1 MAKISVK
8 SYEPMLTVNVHL
20 QRKEKLLNEECALI
34 QRRRPKGLMSIQ
46 SADAKNVVMVAP
58 ANLPLSQYLAS
69 GISRQEFFDVLIKL
83 VNVLR
88 SVATN
93 KLSLGNLCLEADNI
107 FVNYATKELYFIYCP
122 MSGSGVKGSLG
133 SIMGEIVCKTNFR
146 MPADM
151 VLKQKFTVFVNNPSN
166 VNTQKLEEFIIQNC
180 PEKEKLIDKI
190 GTAAQSAQSFAQQS
204 GGNQSRS
211 ASWGTKSGTDM
222 YYNRSD
228 NLTDIAKGDRT
239 YNVYEQQLD
248 RKPKTSQAEYSG
260 FGGEAAGAFAGAAA
274 GAGTVMHNTGTTVMD
289 AVNTVPQHYG
299 TTVMD
304 AVNVNNV
311 PVQPQT
317 NYGASAGVR
326 EQPPQHYGT
335 TVMDAVNVNTVPV
348 QPQQSSFGASGSVY
362 TPPQTDYRTVQT
374 APPQSSGTTVMGYGG
389 FNGGF
394 GHQTNFG
401 TTVMSSGPETV
412 VLNER
417 QTFINPRLRR
427 MKTGEEVSINK
438 PVFRVG
444 KEEGYVDYLIS
455 DNPAVSRSH
464 ADIITRDGHYY
475 IYDNNSTNK
484 TYVNNIMIPSL
495 RNVEIEE
502 GSHIRMANEDFIFIV
517 NR

>member
-8 SYEPMLTVNVHL
+8 SYEPMLTVNVRL

-34 QRRRPKGLMSIQ
+34 QNKRPKGLMSLQ
-46 SADAKNVVMVAP
+46 SAEGKKIVMVAP

-107 FVNYATKELYFIYCP
+107 FVNYATKELFFVYCP
-122 MSGSGVKGSLG
+122 MVGNGLDGSLAT
-133 SIMGEIVCKTNFR
+133 IMGEIVCKTNFR

-180 PEKEKLIDKI
+180 PEKEKLIDRI
-190 GTAAQSAQSFAQQS
+190 GTAAKSAPTFGQQS
-204 GGNQSRS
+204 NRSGS

-239 YNVYEQQLD
+239 YNVYGQQLD
-248 RKPKTSQAEYSG
+248 KKPTPSTEYSG
-260 FGGEAAGAFAGAAA
+260 FGSEAAGALGGAAA
-274 GAGTVMHNTGTTVMD
+274 GAGAVMHNTGTTVMD
-289 AVNTVPQHYG
+289 AVNPVQQHYG

-304 AVNVNNV
+304 AASVNPV
-311 PVQPQT
+311 PVQPQPQQP
-317 NYGASAGVR
+317 NYGASSGASV
-326 EQPPQHYGT
+326 QPPQHY
-335 TVMDAVNVNTVPV
+335 
-348 QPQQSSFGASGSVY
+348 
-362 TPPQTDYRTVQT
+362 
-374 APPQSSGTTVMGYGG
+374 GTTVMGYGG

-394 GHQTNFG
+394 GRQTYSG
-401 TTVMSSGPETV
+401 TTVMNGGPETV

-427 MKTGEEVSINK
+427 MKTGEEVSVNK

-517 NR
+517 NQ

>member
-8 SYEPMLTVNVHL
+8 SYEPMLTVNVRL
-20 QRKEKLLNEECALI
+20 QRKEKLLNEECALM
-34 QRRRPKGLMSIQ
+34 QNKRPKGLMSLQ
-46 SADAKNVVMVAP
+46 SAEGKKIVMVAP

-107 FVNYATKELYFIYCP
+107 FVNYATKELFFVYCP
-122 MSGSGVKGSLG
+122 MVGNGLDGSLAT
-133 SIMGEIVCKTNFR
+133 IMGEIVCKTNFR

-180 PEKEKLIDKI
+180 PEKEKLIDRI
-190 GTAAQSAQSFAQQS
+190 GTAAKSAPTFGQQSAGNRS
-204 GGNQSRS
+204 GS

-248 RKPKTSQAEYSG
+248 KKPTPSTEYSG
-260 FGGEAAGAFAGAAA
+260 FGSEAAGAFGGAAA
-274 GAGTVMHNTGTTVMD
+274 GAGAVMHNTGTTVMD
-289 AVNTVPQHYG
+289 AVNP
-299 TTVMD
+299 
-304 AVNVNNV
+304 V
-311 PVQPQT
+311 PVQPQQQPSF
-317 NYGASAGVR
+317 GASSGAAA
-326 EQPPQHYGT
+326 QPPQHYGT
-335 TVMDAVNVNTVPV
+335 TVMDAVNVNPVPV
-348 QPQQSSFGASGSVY
+348 QPPQPQQPNFGTSSSVGAQ
-362 TPPQTDYRTVQT
+362 PQPTY
-374 APPQSSGTTVMGYGG
+374 GTTVMGYGG

-394 GHQTNFG
+394 GRQTYSG
-401 TTVMSSGPETV
+401 TTVMNGGPETV

-427 MKTGEEVSINK
+427 MKTGEEVSVNK

-517 NR
+517 NQ